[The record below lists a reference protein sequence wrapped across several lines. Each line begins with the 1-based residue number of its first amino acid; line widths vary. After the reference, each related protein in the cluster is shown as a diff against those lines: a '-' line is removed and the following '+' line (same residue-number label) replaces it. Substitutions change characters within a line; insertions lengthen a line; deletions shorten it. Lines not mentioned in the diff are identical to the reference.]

1 MTPSPSPQPG
11 DKSDRPPTG
20 REKIYLVIFGTETPM
35 GRLFDEILL
44 VAILVSVLVVVLSS
58 ISALSNVYGQW
69 FYSIEWFF
77 TVLFTIEY
85 GLRLY
90 CSPNP
95 FRYAR
100 SFFGIVDFVSIIPT
114 YIAFFLFPGAEYLLI
129 IRLLRILRIFRVLK
143 LIRYLREANV
153 LGRSIYNSRRKIVV
167 FFFSILVLVTIYGA
181 LMYVIEGSE
190 HGFSSIPKG
199 MYWAIVTITTV
210 GYGDIAPQTELG
222 RMLAAL
228 VMLTGYAIIAVPTG
242 IITAELVGEMQQDK
256 NLRVCPNC
264 ECFGHDNNAIY
275 CKLCGALMEE
285 DSTG

>member
-1 MTPSPSPQPG
+1 MSSSPQPE
-11 DKSDRPPTG
+11 SETDRILTM

-44 VAILVSVLVVVLSS
+44 VAILVSVLVVVLNSVTS
-58 ISALSNVYGQW
+58 LSNAYGQW
-69 FYSIEWFF
+69 FYSLEWFF
-77 TVLFTIEY
+77 TVVFTLEY

-95 FRYAR
+95 LRYAR
-100 SFFGIVDFVSIIPT
+100 SFFGVVDFVSIIPT
-114 YIAFFLFPGAEYLLI
+114 YIAFFLFPDAEYLLI
-129 IRLLRILRIFRVLK
+129 IRLLRILRVFRVLK
-143 LIRYLREANV
+143 LIRYLREANI
-153 LGRSIYNSRRKIVV
+153 LGRSIYNSRRKILV

-181 LMYVIEGSE
+181 LMHVIEGAE
-190 HGFSSIPKG
+190 HGFNSIPRG

-242 IITAELVGEMQQDK
+242 IITAELVGEMQNDK
-256 NLRVCPNC
+256 NLRICPNC
-264 ECFGHDNNAIY
+264 ECFGHDSNALY
-275 CKLCGALMEE
+275 CKLCGAMMEE
-285 DSTG
+285 

>member
-1 MTPSPSPQPG
+1 MNVSPQ
-11 DKSDRPPTG
+11 SDNRDDSLRTL
-20 REKIYLVIFGTETPM
+20 REKVYLVIFGTETPM
-35 GRLFDEILL
+35 GRLFDEVLL
-44 VAILVSVLVVVLSS
+44 VAILASVLIVVLSS
-58 ISALSNVYGQW
+58 VASLSGMYGEW
-69 FYSIEWFF
+69 FYSLEWLF
-77 TVLFTIEY
+77 TVAFTIEY

-95 FRYAR
+95 LRYAR
-100 SFFGIVDFVSIIPT
+100 SFFGVVDFLSIVPT
-114 YIAFFLFPGAEYLLI
+114 YIAFFFFPGAEYLLI
-129 IRLLRILRIFRVLK
+129 IRLLRVLRVFRVLK
-143 LIRYLREANV
+143 LVRYLREANV
-153 LGRSIYNSRRKIVV
+153 LGRSIYNSRRKILV

-190 HGFSSIPKG
+190 YGFSSIPKG

-264 ECFGHDNNAIY
+264 ECFGHDNNAVY
-275 CKLCGALMEE
+275 CKLCGSPMEE
-285 DSTG
+285 ESTG